1 VYNQDKEERH
11 ACKEEDSQEEDSKED
26 RQEEDSEEDRKEEE
40 VSPRVAGFSLLS
52 SWCTSS
58 ARTGDRT
65 TDDLRRKGQLLLRG
79 QAGSSRFQSAI
90 GVKAQVASFF
100 SRSQALRSMP
110 KLTETLR

>member
-11 ACKEEDSQEEDSKED
+11 ACKEESREEEDNKET

-52 SWCTSS
+52 SWCPSS

-65 TDDLRRKGQLLLRG
+65 TDDLWREG
-79 QAGSSRFQSAI
+79 
-90 GVKAQVASFF
+90 
-100 SRSQALRSMP
+100 
-110 KLTETLR
+110 

>member
-1 VYNQDKEERH
+1 MTSALSVYNQDKEERH

-65 TDDLRRKGQLLLRG
+65 TDDLRRKG
-79 QAGSSRFQSAI
+79 
-90 GVKAQVASFF
+90 
-100 SRSQALRSMP
+100 
-110 KLTETLR
+110 